1 MYERAGSVSVSGSGS
16 GSGSG
21 FDIYLKGKGV
31 VLF

>member
-1 MYERAGSVSVSGSGS
+1 MYERAGSGSGS